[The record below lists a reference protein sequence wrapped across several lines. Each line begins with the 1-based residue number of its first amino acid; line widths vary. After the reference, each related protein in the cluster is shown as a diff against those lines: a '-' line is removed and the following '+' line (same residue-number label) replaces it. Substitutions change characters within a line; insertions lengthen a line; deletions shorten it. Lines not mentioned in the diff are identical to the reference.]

1 MGDLFI
7 QTRREFLAA
16 GAMLAAGC
24 RGKHAEGYRG
34 FAYVAVT
41 GSRSVAVVDLLL
53 SFSVRRSIPVSCQP
67 THLIAHPDP
76 SKAIAFVGGKADDGT
91 AVLEQIDLTSGKAVA
106 RVSAGTGNLVV
117 RKDHRGFIWTSAGDA
132 RLHAWSGANL
142 GPMTQV
148 SLASRAIDFDVA
160 PNQPLACVCLEGG
173 LAQFVNLATGKASA
187 PVHLGADASAV
198 RFRWDGRV
206 AMVALRNESVLS
218 VLDTA
223 SRRIMTELPLALRPD
238 HFCFTSDGGQLFI
251 TGEGRDAIVIVYPYQ
266 TEVAQTSLSGR
277 KPGQMACSSTPSY
290 LFVSNPGAGSVS
302 VFDTETQ
309 KVVAVTGV
317 GVQPGPIVVTPDQQY
332 ALVLNQG
339 SGDLGVIRIGSI
351 KQGRARKAPLF
362 TMIPVG
368 GIPVAALVRSV
379 GVG

>member
-1 MGDLFI
+1 MG
-7 QTRREFLAA
+7 QTSVWTRRGFLAA
-16 GAMLAAGC
+16 GSLLAASCG
-24 RGKHAEGYRG
+24 GKHAEGYRG
-34 FAYVAVT
+34 FAYVAVA
-41 GSRSVAVVDLLL
+41 GSRTVARVDLL
-53 SFSVRRSIPVSCQP
+53 SFSLRRSIPLSCQP
-67 THLIAHPDP
+67 SLLIAHPDP
-76 SKAIAFVGGKADDGT
+76 AKAVAFVGGTADDGT
-91 AVLEQIDLTSGKAVA
+91 VVVEQVDLTLRKTVA
-106 RVSAGTGNLVV
+106 RATAGTGKLVV
-117 RKDHRGFIWTSAGDA
+117 RKDRRGFIWTSAGDPK
-132 RLHAWSGANL
+132 LHAWSAANL
-142 GPMTQV
+142 RPTAQV
-148 SLASRAIDFDVA
+148 SLAARVIDFDVA
-160 PNQPLACVCLEGG
+160 PDKALACACLEGG
-173 LAQFVNLATGKASA
+173 LAQFVDLAAGKAFE
-187 PVHLGADASAV
+187 PVRLGAEATAV
-198 RFRWDGRV
+198 RFRWDGGV
-206 AMVALRNESVLS
+206 AMVALRNKSVLS
-218 VLDTA
+218 VLDAA

-238 HFCFTSDGGQLFI
+238 HFCFSSDGGQLFI

-266 TEVAQTSLSGR
+266 TEVAQTALSGR

-379 GVG
+379 G